1 MADKVLGIKVSEEL
15 YNKFQ
20 EIAERDGKTPN
31 ALGRELIVSVIDG
44 SDEVLKPSGRSTPS
58 FNKEEGTDESGE
70 TVLGKLPSRDRLE
83 ALMVELTRRLITEE
97 TGEQIVDGLEKL
109 AESVKQHTDDLTKL
123 AEILDT
129 SAEPV
134 SVPAILG
141 TDNSG
146 KGSIREKLLDA
157 CLKAIGHRIFALHKN
172 AGLCSFGNLTA
183 NYSTD
188 SFKNFKES
196 YPSVGKNQELL
207 DIYKQYVSMFAR
219 LIVIDHIVQRKP
231 YQEKISDGSLF
242 DGRNDGAYGTLLK
255 ELIDNKAENLGE
267 QKFTSSIKE
276 GV

>member
-1 MADKVLGIKVSEEL
+1 MADKVISIKVSEDVYER
-15 YNKFQ
+15 FVSV
-20 EIAERDGKTPN
+20 AEDEGKSPN
-31 ALGRELIVSVIDG
+31 ALGRELVLSVLNKDG
-44 SDEVLKPSGRSTPS
+44 DTISI
-58 FNKEEGTDESGE
+58 KEEERTDE
-70 TVLGKLPSRDRLE
+70 TVFEKLPSRDRLE

-97 TGEQIVDGLEKL
+97 TGGQIVGGLEKL
-109 AESVKQHTDDLTKL
+109 AESVKQHTSDITKL
-123 AEILDT
+123 AELLDT
-129 SAEPV
+129 PEP
-134 SVPAILG
+134 SVLAKVETNNGG
-141 TDNSG
+141 TGN
-146 KGSIREKLLDA
+146 IREKLLDA

-231 YQEKISDGSLF
+231 FQEKIADGSLF

-255 ELIDNKAENLGE
+255 ELIENKAENLGE
-267 QKFTSSIKE
+267 QKSTLSTKE